1 MQRLWHTVV
10 TVRKRNDLFDSVW
23 YNSRN
28 VRNFVKTLINEQP
41 DDLIYCVPII
51 MLYILVGKYNLDLN
65 DHGYILLSNF
75 S

>member
-65 DHGYILLSNF
+65 DHGYTLLSNF